1 MNSLWDILAV
11 AIGISFIF
19 MLLSVLNSWIQE
31 YIATVFNMRANNL
44 ADIMQNLLEPG
55 SLKLNGHER
64 AKAPPENIVYRVKD
78 QEKPSEVARKFEV
91 PLEELRNA
99 NVDVLDKLSL
109 EAGSELK
116 IPERSYKVRAGDT
129 LRKIAIETA
138 VPVEDLKNANLKV
151 FDSDALSLDAKIQL
165 KIPEH
170 SYKVQDG
177 DTIKSIADRFGID
190 CDELQNKNPN
200 VLDDLPLDAKIQLKI
215 PEHSYKVQNGDTKDK
230 IEKEFQVPVE
240 ELQKGNPDVLAWLSP
255 KESEKETSGEDAGD
269 KSIMKKLEDNLQNLN
284 VFEWLSPVG
293 KEIKFPEHSYTLQA
307 GDKLSEIAEK
317 LGVKSEELQKKN
329 PHIFYELALPV
340 DKEIKIPEYS
350 YTAPSKETINKMT
363 VEEILKEMVREVD
376 DKFNVLVPM
385 DELQKAN
392 PHIFYEL
399 SLPVDE
405 DINIPRATYTVKTN
419 DTIGGLVKAYG
430 LKNSEELRKENP
442 DIFKIFDETLL
453 PKGKALT
460 IPRPKVGWYNTV
472 GANETLASISR
483 KYGISIEDLQ
493 KANKGLKGSSL
504 QKLPDGTS
512 LKIPRLEIDQMT
524 SRRNLKKQLIANPV
538 GTLYSHPLIH
548 SLSKPGRLPGH
559 IPTQDFT
566 AALLDFLDDVG
577 KGEGKME
584 GKDKIDIQDII
595 RGIKNLDERGDNE
608 ETHPFAF
615 RLRSLLHTAQIN
627 TQISTKG
634 QALEASI
641 EEFQKAVSNWFD
653 DTVARGS
660 LWYKRRMQRI
670 GILCGFLLAVV
681 LNADTIGLINGLSQ
695 NPELRASVVQSA
707 QATANQGQAPGG
719 GQAQQQ
725 ITTLGLPIGWSFTAQ
740 PPDPHAFPNRP
751 EGWVAKIF
759 GLLLTGFAISQG
771 SQIWFDL
778 MNRLLNLRSSG
789 SQTNS
794 DVPKEKEKQ

>member
-1 MNSLWDILAV
+1 MNSLWDILAI

-31 YIATVFNMRANNL
+31 YIATVFNMRAKNL

-64 AKAPPENIVYRVKD
+64 AKAPPENIVYKVRD
-78 QEKPSEVARKFEV
+78 QEKPSEIARKFEV
-91 PLEELRNA
+91 PIEELRNA
-99 NVDVLDKLSL
+99 NLDVLDNLPL
-109 EAGSELK
+109 EARSELK

-129 LRKIAIETA
+129 IRKIASESA
-138 VPVEDLKNANLKV
+138 VPVEDLKNANPKV
-151 FDSDALSLDAKIQL
+151 FENERLSLDADFQLKIPEYSYNVQGGDTIRSIAGRFGIDCDDLEKKNSNVLDDLPLDAELQL

-170 SYKVQDG
+170 SYKVQVG
-177 DTIKSIADRFGID
+177 DTR
-190 CDELQNKNPN
+190 
-200 VLDDLPLDAKIQLKI
+200 
-215 PEHSYKVQNGDTKDK
+215 DK
-230 IEKEFQVPVE
+230 IENEFQVPIEV
-240 ELQKGNPDVLAWLSP
+240 LQKGNPEVLAWLSP
-255 KESEKETSGEDAGD
+255 NVSENETSGQEAGN
-269 KSIMKKLEDNLQNLN
+269 KSIMKKIEANLQNLN
-284 VFEWLSPVG
+284 VLEWLSPVG
-293 KEIKFPEHSYTLQA
+293 KEIKFPEHSYTLQTS
-307 GDKLSEIAEK
+307 DKISKIAEK

-329 PHIFYELALPV
+329 PHIFYELLLPM
-340 DKEIKIPEYS
+340 DEEIKIPEHS
-350 YTAPSKETINKMT
+350 YTVPLKEPIKKLT
-363 VEEILKEMVREVD
+363 VEEIMKGMAEEVGD
-376 DKFNVLVPM
+376 RFKVLVPV

-405 DINIPRATYTVKTN
+405 EIKIPMASYTVKTN
-419 DTIGGLVKAYG
+419 DTIGSLVKAFG
-430 LKNSEELRKENP
+430 LKSSEELRKQNH
-442 DIFKIFDETLL
+442 DIFKIFDENPLS
-453 PKGKALT
+453 KGKALT
-460 IPRPKVGWYNTV
+460 IPQPKVGWYNTV
-472 GANETLASISR
+472 GDNETLASISR

-512 LKIPRLEIDQMT
+512 LKLPRLEIDQMT

-584 GKDKIDIQDII
+584 GKDKIDIEDII

-608 ETHPFAF
+608 ETHPLAF

-627 TQISTKG
+627 TQINTKG
-634 QALEASI
+634 QALEAGI
-641 EEFQKAVSNWFD
+641 EEFQKSVSTWFD

-681 LNADTIGLINGLSQ
+681 LNADAIGLLNALSQ
-695 NPELRASVVQSA
+695 NPELRTSVVQSA
-707 QATANQGQAPGG
+707 QAAANQGQAPAG

-725 ITTLGLPIGWSFTAQ
+725 LNTLGLPIGWSFTAR
-740 PPDPHAFPNRP
+740 PPDPHAFPNNP
-751 EGWVAKIF
+751 EGWIGKIF

-789 SQTNS
+789 ASS
-794 DVPKEKEKQ
+794 SPDGSKEKEKQ